1 MHGFSRQP
9 LAQRGRQIAHRA
21 EIESPLGV
29 QRVINLRPAIA
40 RLAQRFQQRAQFFLG
55 FSKQISTGVRALLQP
70 FEFMITREELPIAR
84 CQNGTANDTRA
95 TGMQQWNSTM
105 PEYISHGAEGNSAEW
120 LGGDH

>member
-1 MHGFSRQP
+1 MPPHDPRQFDRRFARQP

-55 FSKQISTGVRALLQP
+55 FSKQISTGVRALRSHL
-70 FEFMITREELPIAR
+70 
-84 CQNGTANDTRA
+84 
-95 TGMQQWNSTM
+95 NS
-105 PEYISHGAEGNSAEW
+105 
-120 LGGDH
+120 